1 MTLNLHICPSG
12 ATGWPPLYRAATRA
26 FALHG
31 VSQRTSMAV
40 GDSSAEAGRL
50 ESVGGAE
57 PQQRLVLG
65 QRSIIQYN

>member
-1 MTLNLHICPSG
+1 MKSNLHICGSG
-12 ATGWPPLYRAATRA
+12 ATGWQPLHWAATRA

-40 GDSSAEAGRL
+40 GDLTSEAGRL

-57 PQQRLVLG
+57 PQQRQALG
-65 QRSIIQYN
+65 